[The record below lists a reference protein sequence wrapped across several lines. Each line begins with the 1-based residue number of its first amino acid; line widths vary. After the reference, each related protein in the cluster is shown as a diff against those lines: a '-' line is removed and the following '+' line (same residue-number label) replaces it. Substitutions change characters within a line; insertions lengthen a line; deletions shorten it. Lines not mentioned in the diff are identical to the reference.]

1 MRFSPET
8 LAAIPCCLSTLCH
21 DSFMK
26 PNNCLSAFGPFQ
38 DKVEIVLLKQK
49 ELALIT
55 ALI

>member
-8 LAAIPCCLSTLCH
+8 LAAIPCCLSALCH

-26 PNNCLSAFGPFQ
+26 PNSSLSAFGPFQ
-38 DKVEIVLLKQK
+38 GKVEIVLLKQK